1 MNVGEADPF
10 GTVRAAVPANQ
21 GKHAAAEEPPVGDIL
36 KADYRSALHGIA
48 GTADAFDALADH
60 YNYRPVVGGLGN
72 GDHVGGGRVLRGNG
86 NGGFL
91 RGWGLFLRLNLTF
104 SAERGSHRIAVR
116 LDIFAGI
123 IEANL
128 GTAGFA
134 HILIRNGFRGPPGD
148 LDGENALT
156 VANATREVFLAD
168 FKLFHVITSHI

>member
-1 MNVGEADPF
+1 MVITLEG
-10 GTVRAAVPANQ
+10 AA
-21 GKHAAAEEPPVGDIL
+21 
-36 KADYRSALHGIA
+36 SSA
-48 GTADAFDALADH
+48 GTETADSSAAGASSS
-60 YNYRPVVGGLGN
+60 G
-72 GDHVGGGRVLRGNG
+72 
-86 NGGFL
+86 
-91 RGWGLFLRLNLTF
+91 LNLTF

>member
-1 MNVGEADPF
+1 MVITLE
-10 GTVRAAVPANQ
+10 
-21 GKHAAAEEPPVGDIL
+21 
-36 KADYRSALHGIA
+36 
-48 GTADAFDALADH
+48 
-60 YNYRPVVGGLGN
+60 
-72 GDHVGGGRVLRGNG
+72 GGRVLRGDG

-91 RGWGLFLRLNLTF
+91 RGGGLFLRLNLAF

-134 HILIRNGFRGPPGD
+134 HILIRNGFCGPPGD
-148 LDGENALT
+148 LDGENALA